1 MMIRVGLTGGIGSGK
16 STLARFFSLLGVPV
30 YYADLKAR
38 YLMENNA
45 KLKTGISTLFGDK
58 AYPDGN
64 VLDRQFI
71 ADKVFSDKILL
82 EKLNAM
88 VHPFV
93 RQDYI
98 DWLEQNNDSV
108 YSIIES
114 AILFESGFDRFTDKT
129 LLIWAPAKLRVARVC
144 KRDNTTARKVI
155 ERIKTQSDQDDL
167 KNKVDL
173 YIINDDQMAVIPQ
186 VLQIHHQLTH

>member
-45 KLKTGISTLFGDK
+45 KLKTWISTIFGDK

-98 DWLEQNNDSV
+98 DWLKQNNNSV

-129 LLIWAPAKLRVARVC
+129 LLIWAPAELRIARVC
-144 KRDNTTARKVI
+144 KRDNTIALKVI
-155 ERIKTQSDQDDL
+155 ERIKAQTDQDNL
-167 KNKVDL
+167 KNKVDFC
-173 YIINDDQMAVIPQ
+173 IINDDQIAVIPQ
-186 VLQIHHQLTH
+186 ILKIHHQLTH

>member
-45 KLKTGISTLFGDK
+45 KLKTGISTIFGDK

-93 RQDYI
+93 SQDYI

-129 LLIWAPAKLRVARVC
+129 LLIWAPAGLRVARVC

-167 KNKVDL
+167 KNKVDFC
-173 YIINDDQMAVIPQ
+173 IINDDQMAVIPQ

>member
-45 KLKTGISTLFGDK
+45 KLKTGISTIFGDK

-129 LLIWAPAKLRVARVC
+129 LLIWAPAGLRIARVC

-167 KNKVDL
+167 KNKVDFC
-173 YIINDDQMAVIPQ
+173 IINDDQMAVIPQ